1 MNCINLHANYISLH
15 QSTIITIAFIII
27 IKYSSSYVL
36 DIKQS
41 LHHSKCIRRKKNTHF
56 YNYFF
61 LISTYEFV
69 LES

>member
-36 DIKQS
+36 NIKQS
-41 LHHSKCIRRKKNTHF
+41 LHCSKCIRKKKT
-56 YNYFF
+56 
-61 LISTYEFV
+61 LISIIIFF
-69 LES
+69 

>member
-27 IKYSSSYVL
+27 TKYSLSYVL
-36 DIKQS
+36 NIKQS
-41 LHHSKCIRRKKNTHF
+41 LYYSKYIRRKKNTHF

-61 LISTYEFV
+61 LTSTYEFV
-69 LES
+69 LEN